1 MIHPIFITLAKQPRL
16 FMEHADGYASLAM
29 AEVDALRIHW
39 QSKAVFGVV
48 AGALVL
54 MGVGLAGIAGLLY
67 AVIPL
72 SAMPQPWL
80 LLAIPLVPLLIG
92 LLLVWQVRRSAPHAA
107 FSTLREQVSQDLAT
121 LKILDEER

>member
-16 FMEHADGYASLAM
+16 FMEHADAYAELAM
-29 AEVDALRIHW
+29 AEVDGLRGHW
-39 QSKAVFGVV
+39 QRRAVLGVV
-48 AGALVL
+48 AGVLVL

-72 SAMPQPWL
+72 PAMPEAWL
-80 LLAIPLVPLLIG
+80 LLVIPLVPLLIG
-92 LLLVWQVRRSAPHAA
+92 LVLVWQVRQMAPHAA
-107 FSTLREQVSQDLAT
+107 FATLREQVTQDLAT